1 LAYIPLAIGVGGW
14 IVAMLLPPVMMAWL
28 LMKVSGVPMVEAES
42 AKKRPGYAD
51 YMRTTSAL
59 IPWPPRHP

>member
-1 LAYIPLAIGVGGW
+1 
-14 IVAMLLPPVMMAWL
+14 LPPVLMAWL
-28 LMKVSGVPMVEAES
+28 LMKVSGVPMIETES
-42 AKKRPGYAD
+42 AKKRAGYAD